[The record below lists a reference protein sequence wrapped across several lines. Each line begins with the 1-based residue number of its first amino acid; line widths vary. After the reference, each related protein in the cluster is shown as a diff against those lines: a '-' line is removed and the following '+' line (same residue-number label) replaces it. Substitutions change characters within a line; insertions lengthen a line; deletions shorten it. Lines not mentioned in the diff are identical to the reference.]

1 MLYVRHSDVFP
12 TRIHER
18 LWPVL
23 AFVLGDYV
31 GVTATDLAQIPMS
44 ADLGSTLARGSEF
57 AEATGAGDVTLEH
70 LLGALC
76 DDPDAIAV
84 LDASHINIE
93 RLRADVTA
101 RAYQGGVQN
110 QAPSRGGL
118 AISEDVRRILEA
130 AAAAARGSRRREI
143 NGAIVLAAIVGDARS
158 TAAEILQAH
167 GLNFDGAIRALQSA
181 LAPARDVPAQVPVA
195 DDVLARA
202 RERVQS
208 RATPSLRDMMKD
220 MPRSVPSQTVAVPET
235 VEREEKAPPAQ
246 AETTPPSPAPP
257 GAEPAAVIPA
267 EEAREA
273 APVGVP
279 QNATGSKG
287 PMIPAPA
294 PAPAPAQFHP
304 PHGSGAMPAAAAEP
318 ALPFPSHPAPQRPP
332 AGTHPAP
339 EHKPAWQPGQ
349 LGSGRDI
356 PDFIRERKGTA
367 SPPPIPP
374 AAPMP
379 GMHPQGT
386 PQGARARA
394 PVPPPGHTSP
404 QPNPSSSR
412 PLQNAP
418 TPQPRPQRGKNERR
432 GKPVKVEAG
441 KIAENIPR
449 TMRVGKTARVEIRIA
464 KASVDGFTD
473 GMEGGG
479 PVWQH
484 KVTVT
489 KAMAVRLRAPEGG
502 FFIETA
508 SPETQ
513 WIENNI
519 GFPSDD
525 FASWRFLVTPQ
536 SRGWSQLQIIV
547 SARTVGADGVA
558 AETALPDQIVEVKV
572 RRNIKRTVLRLLGW
586 TVAAVVGGALS
597 TFGQT
602 GFAVLKIVVLRL
614 FH

>member
-1 MLYVRHSDVFP
+1 M
-12 TRIHER
+12 
-18 LWPVL
+18 
-23 AFVLGDYV
+23 

-57 AEATGAGDVTLEH
+57 AEATGAGEVTLEH

-101 RAYQGGVQN
+101 RAYQGGVQS

-181 LAPARDVPAQVPVA
+181 LAPVRDMPAQVPVA

-208 RATPSLRDMMKD
+208 RSTPSLRDMMKD
-220 MPRSVPSQTVAVPET
+220 MPRSEPSQPVAVPET
-235 VEREEKAPPAQ
+235 AEREEKAPPAP
-246 AETTPPSPAPP
+246 AATAPP
-257 GAEPAAVIPA
+257 TQAPVATPIQPDAKQAAVAPA
-267 EEAREA
+267 EENREA
-273 APVGVP
+273 SPVGVP
-279 QNATGSKG
+279 QTATGGKG
-287 PMIPAPA
+287 PPAPA
-294 PAPAPAQFHP
+294 PAPAPFHP
-304 PHGSGAMPAAAAEP
+304 QRGSGAMPAAATDP
-318 ALPFPSHPAPQRPP
+318 ALPFPSHPAAQWPS
-332 AGTHPAP
+332 GGSHPAP
-339 EHKPAWQPGQ
+339 EHKPAWQPGA

-374 AAPMP
+374 GTPRP
-379 GMHPQGT
+379 GMHPQGA

-394 PVPPPGHTSP
+394 PVPSPGYTSP

-412 PLQNAP
+412 PSQNAP
-418 TPQPRPQRGKNERR
+418 APQQRPQRGANERR

-464 KASVDGFTD
+464 KASVDAFTE
-473 GMEGGG
+473 GLEGGG

-602 GFAVLKIVVLRL
+602 GFAVLKIVVQKF

>member
-1 MLYVRHSDVFP
+1 VFP

-57 AEATGAGDVTLEH
+57 AEATGAGEVTLEH

-84 LDASHINIE
+84 LDASQINIE

-101 RAYQGGVQN
+101 RAYQGGVQS

-181 LAPARDVPAQVPVA
+181 LAPVRDMPAQVPVA

-208 RATPSLRDMMKD
+208 RSTPSLRDMMKD
-220 MPRSVPSQTVAVPET
+220 MPRSVPPQPVVAPET
-235 VEREEKAPPAQ
+235 VEKEHKAPA
-246 AETTPPSPAPP
+246 ASAVTTPPSPAPAATP
-257 GAEPAAVIPA
+257 AQPDAQQAAVAPA
-267 EEAREA
+267 EEARGA
-273 APVGVP
+273 SLVGVP
-279 QNATGSKG
+279 QTTTGGKG
-287 PMIPAPA
+287 PMTPAPA
-294 PAPAPAQFHP
+294 PAPAPFHP
-304 PHGSGAMPAAAAEP
+304 PRGPGAVAAAVDP
-318 ALPFPSHPAPQRPP
+318 ALPFPSHPAAQRPGG
-332 AGTHPAP
+332 GTHPVP

-374 AAPMP
+374 PAPMP
-379 GMHPQGT
+379 SMHPQGA

-394 PVPPPGHTSP
+394 PVPPPGHTNP
-404 QPNPSSSR
+404 QSNPSISR

-418 TPQPRPQRGKNERR
+418 APQQRPQRGAGERR

-464 KASVDGFTD
+464 KASVAAFTE
-473 GMEGGG
+473 GLEGGG

-602 GFAVLKIVVLRL
+602 GLAVLKIVVQKF

>member
-1 MLYVRHSDVFP
+1 M
-12 TRIHER
+12 
-18 LWPVL
+18 
-23 AFVLGDYV
+23 

-57 AEATGAGDVTLEH
+57 AEATGAGEVTLEH

-101 RAYQGGVQN
+101 RAYQGGVQS

-181 LAPARDVPAQVPVA
+181 LAPVRDVPAQVPVA

-208 RATPSLRDMMKD
+208 RSTPSLRDMMKD
-220 MPRSVPSQTVAVPET
+220 MPRLGAIAACCRAGDRGKGRKGASRTRRDNPANPVARCDPDT
-235 VEREEKAPPAQ
+235 TGRKASGRYSRRRKPRGVACWCSAKRDGRQ
-246 AETTPPSPAPP
+246 RSAGPSPRS
-257 GAEPAAVIPA
+257 GA
-267 EEAREA
+267 
-273 APVGVP
+273 
-279 QNATGSKG
+279 
-287 PMIPAPA
+287 
-294 PAPAPAQFHP
+294 AQFHP
-304 PHGSGAMPAAAAEP
+304 QRGSGAMPAAVDP
-318 ALPFPSHPAPQRPP
+318 ALPFPSHPAAQWPS
-332 AGTHPAP
+332 GGSHPAP
-339 EHKPAWQPGQ
+339 EHKPAWQPGA

-374 AAPMP
+374 GAPRP
-379 GMHPQGT
+379 GMHPQGA

-394 PVPPPGHTSP
+394 PVPPPGYTSP

-412 PLQNAP
+412 PSQNAP
-418 TPQPRPQRGKNERR
+418 APQQRPQRGANERR

-464 KASVDGFTD
+464 KASVDAFTE
-473 GMEGGG
+473 GLEGGG

-602 GFAVLKIVVLRL
+602 GFAVLKIVVQKF

>member
-1 MLYVRHSDVFP
+1 MLNGFPSVLQQTGLPDAGGRWSGDEWHCRLPTAGRMLYLRHSDVFP
-12 TRIHER
+12 TRIHDR

-57 AEATGAGDVTLEH
+57 AEATGAGEVTLEH

-101 RAYQGGVQN
+101 RAYQGGVQS

-181 LAPARDVPAQVPVA
+181 LAPVRDMPAQVPVA
-195 DDVLARA
+195 
-202 RERVQS
+202 
-208 RATPSLRDMMKD
+208 
-220 MPRSVPSQTVAVPET
+220 
-235 VEREEKAPPAQ
+235 APIHPDAKQ
-246 AETTPPSPAPP
+246 
-257 GAEPAAVIPA
+257 AAVAPA
-267 EEAREA
+267 EENREA
-273 APVGVP
+273 SPVGVP
-279 QNATGSKG
+279 QTATGGKG
-287 PMIPAPA
+287 PPAPA
-294 PAPAPAQFHP
+294 PAAPPFHP
-304 PHGSGAMPAAAAEP
+304 QRGSGAMPAAVDP
-318 ALPFPSHPAPQRPP
+318 ALPFPSHPAAQWPS
-332 AGTHPAP
+332 GGSHPAP
-339 EHKPAWQPGQ
+339 EHKPAWQPGA

-374 AAPMP
+374 GTPRP
-379 GMHPQGT
+379 GMHPQGA

-394 PVPPPGHTSP
+394 PVPPPGYTSP

-412 PLQNAP
+412 PSQNAP
-418 TPQPRPQRGKNERR
+418 APQQRPQRGANERR

-464 KASVDGFTD
+464 KASVDAFTE
-473 GMEGGG
+473 GLEGGG

-602 GFAVLKIVVLRL
+602 GFAVLKIVVQKF

>member
-1 MLYVRHSDVFP
+1 
-12 TRIHER
+12 
-18 LWPVL
+18 
-23 AFVLGDYV
+23 
-31 GVTATDLAQIPMS
+31 
-44 ADLGSTLARGSEF
+44 
-57 AEATGAGDVTLEH
+57 
-70 LLGALC
+70 
-76 DDPDAIAV
+76 
-84 LDASHINIE
+84 
-93 RLRADVTA
+93 
-101 RAYQGGVQN
+101 
-110 QAPSRGGL
+110 
-118 AISEDVRRILEA
+118 
-130 AAAAARGSRRREI
+130 
-143 NGAIVLAAIVGDARS
+143 
-158 TAAEILQAH
+158 
-167 GLNFDGAIRALQSA
+167 
-181 LAPARDVPAQVPVA
+181 
-195 DDVLARA
+195 
-202 RERVQS
+202 
-208 RATPSLRDMMKD
+208 
-220 MPRSVPSQTVAVPET
+220 
-235 VEREEKAPPAQ
+235 
-246 AETTPPSPAPP
+246 
-257 GAEPAAVIPA
+257 
-267 EEAREA
+267 
-273 APVGVP
+273 
-279 QNATGSKG
+279 
-287 PMIPAPA
+287 
-294 PAPAPAQFHP
+294 
-304 PHGSGAMPAAAAEP
+304 
-318 ALPFPSHPAPQRPP
+318 
-332 AGTHPAP
+332 
-339 EHKPAWQPGQ
+339 
-349 LGSGRDI
+349 
-356 PDFIRERKGTA
+356 
-367 SPPPIPP
+367 
-374 AAPMP
+374 
-379 GMHPQGT
+379 MHPQGA

-394 PVPPPGHTSP
+394 PVPPPGYTSP

-412 PLQNAP
+412 PSQNAP
-418 TPQPRPQRGKNERR
+418 APQQRPQRGANERR

-464 KASVDGFTD
+464 KASVDAFTE
-473 GMEGGG
+473 GLEGGG

-602 GFAVLKIVVLRL
+602 GFAVLKIVVQKF

>member
-1 MLYVRHSDVFP
+1 M
-12 TRIHER
+12 
-18 LWPVL
+18 
-23 AFVLGDYV
+23 
-31 GVTATDLAQIPMS
+31 
-44 ADLGSTLARGSEF
+44 
-57 AEATGAGDVTLEH
+57 
-70 LLGALC
+70 
-76 DDPDAIAV
+76 
-84 LDASHINIE
+84 N
-93 RLRADVTA
+93 
-101 RAYQGGVQN
+101 
-110 QAPSRGGL
+110 
-118 AISEDVRRILEA
+118 
-130 AAAAARGSRRREI
+130 
-143 NGAIVLAAIVGDARS
+143 
-158 TAAEILQAH
+158 
-167 GLNFDGAIRALQSA
+167 
-181 LAPARDVPAQVPVA
+181 
-195 DDVLARA
+195 
-202 RERVQS
+202 
-208 RATPSLRDMMKD
+208 
-220 MPRSVPSQTVAVPET
+220 
-235 VEREEKAPPAQ
+235 
-246 AETTPPSPAPP
+246 PP
-257 GAEPAAVIPA
+257 GA
-267 EEAREA
+267 
-273 APVGVP
+273 
-279 QNATGSKG
+279 
-287 PMIPAPA
+287 
-294 PAPAPAQFHP
+294 
-304 PHGSGAMPAAAAEP
+304 
-318 ALPFPSHPAPQRPP
+318 
-332 AGTHPAP
+332 
-339 EHKPAWQPGQ
+339 
-349 LGSGRDI
+349 
-356 PDFIRERKGTA
+356 
-367 SPPPIPP
+367 
-374 AAPMP
+374 
-379 GMHPQGT
+379 

-394 PVPPPGHTSP
+394 PVPPPGYTSP

-412 PLQNAP
+412 PSQNAP
-418 TPQPRPQRGKNERR
+418 APQQRPQRGANERR

-464 KASVDGFTD
+464 KASVDAFTE
-473 GMEGGG
+473 GLEGGG

-602 GFAVLKIVVLRL
+602 GFAVLKIVVQKF